1 MDSILEESLNF
12 LKEMSSSSESDAI
25 SISSRC
31 MKDLSLSSGATVDL
45 GGGGAEGID
54 TNFP

>member
-12 LKEMSSSSESDAI
+12 SKEMSSSSESDAI